1 MPFINEQPVQ
11 SEVNDPLEHE
21 LVLAAYK
28 IKFST
33 VLSLEVTKFDLTIG
47 FSVVDLVENNG
58 VCTRGV
64 RERLKRKW
72 KTLSFKI
79 ILNSKTKRKFIRA
92 FSLNIV

>member
-47 FSVVDLVENNG
+47 FSVVDLVEKG
-58 VCTRGV
+58 LVKIDYCPTG
-64 RERLKRKW
+64 EMLADFMT
-72 KTLSFKI
+72 KTLQGDFFLQFKDR
-79 ILNSKTKRKFIRA
+79 ILGKKRG
-92 FSLNIV
+92 